1 MASIKSLHFA
11 FDLGM
16 DRFGTLSKENFNKAE
31 KDWLINEAQMIFLKR
46 RTAPRNNR
54 NEGFE
59 ASQKRI
65 DDLSTLVIK
74 YPLQPG
80 LLPTLDSGVYIV
92 NVDDFAYDYYQLIDI
107 YVDVA
112 LANNCTKQ
120 VPLRFVQHDDLRVT
134 LRDPFYNGSLESIPY
149 NFGRSL
155 TSSNPAI
162 FIYPNSLVVSNV
174 YPEYIKY
181 PSKVNFGNYVYI
193 DGVTYPESTLEF
205 PEHTHSEIVDIAC
218 QIAALNIESPEYIQL
233 KSQKVFEQE

>member
-1 MASIKSLHFA
+1 MASIKELHYA

-16 DRFGTLSKENFNKAE
+16 DRFGTFSKENFNKAE
-31 KDWLINEAQMIFLKR
+31 KDWLLNEAQMIFLKR
-46 RTAPRNNR
+46 RTSPRNNR

-80 LLPTLDSGVYIV
+80 IAPTLDSGVYII
-92 NVDDFAYDYYQLIDI
+92 DLTDLEYTYYQMVDAYIDLT
-107 YVDVA
+107 VSA
-112 LANNCTKQ
+112 NCTKT
-120 VPLRFVQHDDLRVT
+120 VPLKFIQHDDIRTV
-134 LRDPFYNGSLESIPY
+134 LRDPFNNASLEFVPY

-155 TSSNPAI
+155 SGDSSAI
-162 FIYPNSLVVSNV
+162 FIYPNQFTISLV

-181 PSKVNFGNYVYI
+181 PSKVSFGNYVYI
-193 DGVTYPESTLEF
+193 DGVTYPETTLEF

-218 QIAALNIESPEYIQL
+218 QIAAMAIESPEYIQL
-233 KSQKVFEQE
+233 KSQKVFEHE

>member
-1 MASIKSLHFA
+1 MSTPELHFA
-11 FDLGM
+11 FNLGM

-31 KDWLINEAQMIFLKR
+31 IDWLLNEAQMIFLKR
-46 RTAPRNNR
+46 RTSPRNNR

-65 DDLSTLVIK
+65 DDLSPLVIK

-80 LLPTLDSGVYIV
+80 LIPILDSGVYIV
-92 NVDDFAYDYYQLIDI
+92 DLGSLDYTYYQL
-107 YVDVA
+107 VDASADVLISA
-112 LANNCTKQ
+112 DCTKS
-120 VPLRFVQHDDLRVT
+120 VPLKFVQHDDIRTV
-134 LRDPFYNGSLESIPY
+134 LRDPFNNASIEGIPY

-155 TSSNPAI
+155 TGTNSSI
-162 FIYPNSLVVSNV
+162 FIYPNQLSVSKV
-174 YPEYIKY
+174 YLEYLKR
-181 PSKVNFGNYVYI
+181 PSKVFYGNYTYI
-193 DGVTYPESTLEF
+193 DGNVYAEATLEF

>member
-1 MASIKSLHFA
+1 MDVKSLHFA

-31 KDWLINEAQMIFLKR
+31 KDWLLNEAQMIFLKR
-46 RTAPRNNR
+46 RTSPRNNR

-74 YPLQPG
+74 HPLQPG
-80 LLPTLDSGVYIV
+80 IIPTLDSGVYIL
-92 NVDDFAYDYYQLIDI
+92 DLEDLEYTYYQLIDA
-107 YVDVA
+107 YVDVTISPD
-112 LANNCTKQ
+112 CIKS
-120 VPLRFVQHDDLRVT
+120 VPLKFIQHDDIRTV
-134 LRDPFYNGSLESIPY
+134 LRDPFNNGSLEFIPY
-149 NFGRSL
+149 NIGRNL
-155 TSSNPAI
+155 TTTSSSL
-162 FIYPNSLVVSNV
+162 FMYPNQLVISKV
-174 YPEYIKY
+174 YTEYIKY
-181 PSKVNFGNYVYI
+181 PSKVSYGNYVYI
-193 DGVTYPESTLEF
+193 DGNTYAEATLEF